1 MFSRGTGP
9 YQARSTLSAL
19 GQSLHIPLKSSTNCV
34 YSSVDDVALAFINV
48 CQADAKQLKHTLYNI
63 GGYMHKGHEVAAR
76 ICELIPDAQ
85 ITFGDIDVYYVF
97 RVDNTRLCED
107 TGFRLTPM
115 REGIKQ
121 NINEVRREKGLP
133 LV

>member
-1 MFSRGTGP
+1 LPEGEGTCLP
-9 YQARSTLSAL
+9 AL
-19 GQSLHIPLKSSTNCV
+19 GQPLHIPLKSSTNFV
-34 YSSVDDVALAFINV
+34 YSSVDDVALAFVNV

-63 GGYMHKGHEVAAR
+63 KGYTHKGDEVAAR
-76 ICELIPDAQ
+76 ICELIPDARV
-85 ITFGDIDVYYVF
+85 TFGDIDVYYVF
-97 RVDNTRLCED
+97 RVDNKRLCED
-107 TGFRLTPM
+107 TGFRLIPM